1 MPPSPQQLL
10 AVMQLSDS
18 GLPIGRFAHSGGLE
32 AWLHPRGDVCE
43 GDLIRWIETSLRY
56 AAARTDGVA
65 AAHAHRSAECGDVAG
80 MLRVDAE
87 LGTCKLSETA
97 RRMSTSCGRQLAV
110 LAPQLF
116 DNGPVAEFCA
126 SIRAER
132 SSGHLAV
139 VFGAVAAAS
148 GLTAEQ
154 TVLMEVR
161 SVVSL
166 HLSAAVRLGRLTASR
181 AQVVQRLL
189 EPAVIVAV
197 QDALSRDLD
206 AMSSSSFEIEIAM
219 MAVRRLDGRM
229 FAT

>member
-1 MPPSPQQLL
+1 
-10 AVMQLSDS
+10 
-18 GLPIGRFAHSGGLE
+18 
-32 AWLHPRGDVCE
+32 
-43 GDLIRWIETSLRY
+43 
-56 AAARTDGVA
+56 
-65 AAHAHRSAECGDVAG
+65 
-80 MLRVDAE
+80 
-87 LGTCKLSETA
+87 
-97 RRMSTSCGRQLAV
+97 
-110 LAPQLF
+110 
-116 DNGPVAEFCA
+116 
-126 SIRAER
+126 
-132 SSGHLAV
+132 
-139 VFGAVAAAS
+139 
-148 GLTAEQ
+148 
-154 TVLMEVR
+154 MEVR